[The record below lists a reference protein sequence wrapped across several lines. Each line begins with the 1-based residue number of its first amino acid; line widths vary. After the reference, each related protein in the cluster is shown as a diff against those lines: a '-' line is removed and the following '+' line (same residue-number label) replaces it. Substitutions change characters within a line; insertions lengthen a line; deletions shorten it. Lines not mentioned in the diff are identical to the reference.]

1 MSIKNYLAGTDN
13 TITDAYRPESGT
25 RRMSD
30 INFGLTENLEVYSL
44 YNTVTASVA
53 DNGRAR
59 ILIQFNTGQMLVDRS
74 AGDLPASGSVTFYLQ
89 MKNYPHSSTTPT
101 SSIIQI
107 SPLSRAWE
115 EGRGISFD
123 DMSNEI
129 GSNWL
134 TASSKPK
141 VMWSSDG
148 GDVRASPISKYT
160 FDTGVEDLSINIT
173 PYVESILTDAV
184 TDYGLLLQLTAS
196 QESAS
201 QSHYKKG
208 FYSAQYF
215 DFHKRPLIQAR
226 FNNSIQDNGGNLY
239 LSASRVTAASN
250 LNTIYLYNYIKG
262 NLVNIPSI
270 GTGDLYVSVYS
281 GSTET
286 TPSGSKLALPLGGGV
301 VAAADTNI
309 TGSYVSAGIYS
320 ASFAFNSSSL
330 ENIFAVWH
338 DNTTEFHTSSVLRP
352 DARPFPNYRKT
363 NKYYLS
369 ITNLKETY
377 MNTHSSRLRLFVRDP
392 SIAPTVQT
400 TATTTME
407 PTQIEKAYYRVIRKR
422 DKLEIIPY
430 GTGSDNEE
438 YTLLSYDSKGNY
450 FDLDFSNFNSG
461 TIYTLSFMFYEN
473 GQYREQAQKFDFGT
487 A

>member
-1 MSIKNYLAGTDN
+1 MSIKNYLAGDDN
-13 TITDAYRPESGT
+13 TITDAYRPESAS
-25 RRMSD
+25 RRMSNL
-30 INFGLTENLEVYSL
+30 NFGLTENLEIYSL
-44 YNTVTASVA
+44 YNTVTASA
-53 DNGRAR
+53 DDNGKAR
-59 ILIQFNTGQMLVDRS
+59 ILIQFNTAQMLVDRNL
-74 AGDLPASGSVTFYLQ
+74 GDLPASGSVSFHLQ

-101 SSIIQI
+101 SSTVQI
-107 SPLSRAWE
+107 SPLSRSWE
-115 EGRGISFD
+115 EGRGASFD
-123 DMSNEI
+123 NMDNKI

-134 TASSKPK
+134 TASSKPH
-141 VMWSSDG
+141 VAWTTDG
-148 GDVRASPISKYT
+148 GDVRESPISKYT

-173 PYVESILTDAV
+173 TYVESILTDSV

-208 FYSAQYF
+208 FYSAQYS

-226 FNNSIQDNGGNLY
+226 FNDSLQDNGGNLY
-239 LSASRVTAASN
+239 LSASRSTADDN

-270 GTGDLYVSVYS
+270 ATGDLYVSIYS
-281 GSTET
+281 GSSET
-286 TPSGSKLALPLGGGV
+286 TTSGSKLSLPVGGGV
-301 VAAADTNI
+301 VSGSDTNI

-338 DNTTEFHTSSVLRP
+338 DNTTEFHTSSVLNP
-352 DARPFPNYRKT
+352 VSRPFPSHRKT

-369 ITNLKETY
+369 LTNLKDTY
-377 MNTHSSRLRLFVRDP
+377 LNTHTSRLRLFVRDP

-400 TATTTME
+400 TAITTMQA
-407 PTQIEKAYYRVIRKR
+407 TQIEKAYYRVIRKR

-430 GTGSDNEE
+430 GTGSSNEE
-438 YTLLSYDSKGNY
+438 FTLLSYDSKGNY
-450 FDLDFSNFNSG
+450 FDLDFANFDVNTVYS
-461 TIYTLSFMFYEN
+461 LSFMFYEN
-473 GQYREQAQKFDFGT
+473 GQYREQSQKFDFRVV
-487 A
+487 